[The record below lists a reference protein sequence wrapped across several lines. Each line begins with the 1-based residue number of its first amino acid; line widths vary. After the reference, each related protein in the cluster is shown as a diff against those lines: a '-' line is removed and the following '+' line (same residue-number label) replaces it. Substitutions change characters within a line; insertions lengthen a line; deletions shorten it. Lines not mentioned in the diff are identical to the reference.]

1 MHPATT
7 PTTSRPRLPSKL
19 AGNIWQ
25 TFQECAHVVP
35 NAVAISV
42 YCTEPRNNAEDS
54 SRLLVYTWQ
63 DYATQ
68 ATILAQRFQAH
79 GLTIGDYVLFQTTR
93 NSAACS
99 IANMG
104 AIGAGAVVCHWRLE
118 THEVESIW
126 QSDEHFKWIVTD
138 CVDKLPFYLTL
149 PHVSGILVL
158 AHHEIDLSEYAGGSS
173 SLVLFH
179 LSTWMTETSRD
190 VAVAGATVPL
200 STNCILT
207 FQYNGQGHLEPYML
221 THDNV
226 LFTATAMATQMR
238 IEISTSDSIL
248 AHLPLHAVTSQLIEW
263 YLSIVVRGGPLL
275 FVFDGAPPR
284 SILAQCQPTLFFA
297 TPQTWQ
303 QMSVDLMALKAQTSS
318 TWLTRWAKTRAIHN
332 AIKLQRVVRPTKSS
346 FGYILAR
353 RFILS
358 RMKRKLGLLGARYC
372 AAVLAPISLSLLQTF
387 VAVDVP
393 IYQWFG
399 SAATT
404 GLFCMSGP
412 YMWNLGSCGKALPAT
427 QVVISDPTALLG
439 EGHMCIEGPH
449 LSLSVAKDAHGF
461 WHSPFLGLLA
471 SEGFVVWNHA
481 MDLILLSTGDWIP
494 PAVYERLFLSKAPYL
509 SRAIV
514 VGEGRAFPCALFV
527 LKLKKDKLMDEAW
540 EKSRSLGSK
549 ATNGSEVQKCPL
561 WAVTLDALLDVV
573 RSSTDSSSLAIH
585 AHPILKW
592 RVLTEDIASDGSQL
606 VQVDEHGQERIHRRL
621 VEEKFARLIDAM
633 Y

>member
-173 SLVLFH
+173 SLLLFH

-207 FQYNGQGHLEPYML
+207 FQYNGQGRLETYML

-358 RMKRKLGLLGARYC
+358 RMKRKLGLLSARYC

-449 LSLSVAKDAHGF
+449 VSLSVAKDAHGF

-494 PAVYERLFLSKAPYL
+494 PAVYERLLLSKAPYL

>member
-549 ATNGSEVQKCPL
+549 ATNGSEV
-561 WAVTLDALLDVV
+561 
-573 RSSTDSSSLAIH
+573 
-585 AHPILKW
+585 
-592 RVLTEDIASDGSQL
+592 
-606 VQVDEHGQERIHRRL
+606 RRFMIEWT
-621 VEEKFARLIDAM
+621 V
-633 Y
+633 